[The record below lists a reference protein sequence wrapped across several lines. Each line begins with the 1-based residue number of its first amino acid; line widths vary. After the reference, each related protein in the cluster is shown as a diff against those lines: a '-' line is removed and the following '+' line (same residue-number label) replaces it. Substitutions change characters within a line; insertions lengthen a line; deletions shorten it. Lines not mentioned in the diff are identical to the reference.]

1 MMRCIEVMS
10 EAFGVLQRKIEKLE
24 KELKEMKGCPASAGN
39 AGKTALIK
47 TKYPHMSIITH

>member
-39 AGKTALIK
+39 AGKTTLIK